1 MSNINRLIPTLVAG
15 AAVVVLAGCSG
26 INSRQSVSPA
36 SFLIPG
42 LIMND
47 PRPAVDEPLP
57 APTREIAR
65 LAVTRD

>member
-15 AAVVVLAGCSG
+15 AAVVVLTGCSG
-26 INSRQSVSPA
+26 VNASRSVSPA

-47 PRPAVDEPLP
+47 PRPAADDPFCG
-57 APTREIAR
+57 PTRVVAR
-65 LAVTRD
+65 LVAPLD

>member
-15 AAVVVLAGCSG
+15 AAVVVLTGCSG
-26 INSRQSVSPA
+26 VNSRQSVSPA

-47 PRPAVDEPLP
+47 PRPAVDDPFSDPIGEV
-57 APTREIAR
+57 AR
-65 LAVTRD
+65 LAVIRD

>member
-15 AAVVVLAGCSG
+15 AAVVVLTGCSG
-26 INSRQSVSPA
+26 VNASRSVSPA

-47 PRPAVDEPLP
+47 PRPAVDDPFCG
-57 APTREIAR
+57 PTTEIAR
-65 LAVTRD
+65 LVAPLD

>member
-15 AAVVVLAGCSG
+15 AAVVVLTGCSG
-26 INSRQSVSPA
+26 VNSSRSVSPA

-47 PRPAVDEPLP
+47 PRPAVDDPFP
-57 APTREIAR
+57 DRTREIAR
-65 LAVTRD
+65 LVGPLD